1 MFSFLLLIN
10 NSIAI
15 GSISISIYISDQIIK
30 EDQYFTFFI
39 GIVFTNIFI
48 NINHIIR
55 VFNKSFRIIIM
66 IAFAN

>member
-10 NSIAI
+10 NSITI

-55 VFNKSFRIIIM
+55 AFNKSFRIIIM